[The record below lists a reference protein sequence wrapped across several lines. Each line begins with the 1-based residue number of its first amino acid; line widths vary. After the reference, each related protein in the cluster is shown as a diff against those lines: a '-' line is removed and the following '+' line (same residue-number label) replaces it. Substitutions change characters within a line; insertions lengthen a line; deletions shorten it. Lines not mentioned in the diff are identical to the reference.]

1 MTINILLLLNKLE
14 LNLKNKK
21 VLITGSSEGIGRGI
35 ANSFLNEESKVFL
48 IARNETKLVS
58 LKKKLDSQY
67 GSNRVFIKS
76 CDCTSLKD
84 LLLLKKE
91 VIKSWKNL
99 DFLVLNVGSGKGSTK
114 NLPPIKK
121 FQSSFSINFLS
132 AYYTLHY
139 FLPLINKS
147 GVVSFISSIA
157 GEEVIGAPT
166 EYSVAKTAL
175 ISLSKNLSRKT
186 AKNIR
191 FNTIIPGNIFFKNGT
206 WDYKKKENPTE
217 VKKMIK
223 ENVPLGRFGKPEE
236 VGNLVVYLS
245 SERASFIN
253 GSVIRIDGGQTLKI

>member
-1 MTINILLLLNKLE
+1 MK

-21 VLITGSSEGIGRGI
+21 VLITGSSEGIGKGI
-35 ANSFLNEESKVFL
+35 AKSFLDEDSKVFL
-48 IARNETKLVS
+48 IARNETKLVN
-58 LKKKLDSQY
+58 LKKKLDYQY
-67 GSNRVFIKS
+67 GNNKVFIKS

-91 VIKSWKNL
+91 VLKLWKNL
-99 DFLVLNVGSGKGSTK
+99 DFLVLNVGSGKGSSR
-114 NLPPIKK
+114 NLPPVEE
-121 FQSSFSINFLS
+121 FQSSFSKNFLS

-139 FLPLINKS
+139 FLPLIKKS

-186 AKNIR
+186 SKNIR
-191 FNTIIPGNIFFKNGT
+191 FNTIIPGNIFFKNGN
-206 WDYKKKENPTE
+206 WDNKQKENPTE

-236 VGNLVVYLS
+236 VGDLVVYLS